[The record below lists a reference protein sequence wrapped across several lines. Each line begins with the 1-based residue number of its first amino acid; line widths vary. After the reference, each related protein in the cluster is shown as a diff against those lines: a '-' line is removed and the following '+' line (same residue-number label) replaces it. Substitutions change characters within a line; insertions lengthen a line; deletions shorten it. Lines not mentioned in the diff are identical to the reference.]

1 MLFLLYAIDDNQK
14 PSQPAAQVSDNE
26 RAAIAAKRE
35 ADELASKQAE
45 EAKCEADL
53 RCIAEKKTIEATF
66 KCVPYVERLATN
78 NFEWIDKWYE
88 PKFSH
93 FKWRDQK
100 DLVVT
105 YVGDK
110 IKYQN
115 GFSGWVLSRYECD
128 YSIRAGIVL
137 DVRASPG
144 RLPP

>member
-1 MLFLLYAIDDNQK
+1 MSLPANKQK
-14 PSQPAAQVSDNE
+14 
-26 RAAIAAKRE
+26 
-35 ADELASKQAE
+35 
-45 EAKCEADL
+45 AKCEADL

-105 YVGDK
+105 YAGDK

-115 GFSGWVLSRYECD
+115 GFGGWMLSHV
-128 YSIRAGIVL
+128 A
-137 DVRASPG
+137 
-144 RLPP
+144 